1 MLTETTKGSITIFP
15 LIHCITGVCV
25 SKLLALSTGLL
36 STGLLSTPL
45 ALADDAKPSVDAI
58 LDSIVVPEATT
69 EPLVVAPAPEEDMD
83 IVPSDTE
90 QPNPL
95 KTEVEFGYQS
105 HNGNSESRSLNAR
118 LNGEYTSGRHRTSG
132 EWKYYNLYK
141 DGEEDK
147 RQSTYSAQSDY
158 KLSPKTYLYGSF
170 KGVDSRYSAYFKDY
184 TVSSGLG
191 YQFSN
196 TEEFILEVEI
206 GPGFRYQEPNLD
218 EIDDDDII
226 FPDIVEE
233 AIFRGNVNTSWQVLP
248 NLQFKAN
255 VTVVSGHSNLNFDTE
270 LEAINDITDNIA
282 LKIAHSRQYHD
293 KVPNGLSKEDSV
305 LSVNLLFQF

>member
-1 MLTETTKGSITIFP
+1 M
-15 LIHCITGVCV
+15 

-36 STGLLSTPL
+36 SSSLLSIGLLSTPL

-90 QPNPL
+90 LPNPL

-248 NLQFKAN
+248 NLQFKAD

>member
-1 MLTETTKGSITIFP
+1 M
-15 LIHCITGVCV
+15 
-25 SKLLALSTGLL
+25 SKLLALNTGLL
-36 STGLLSTPL
+36 SIGLLSTPS
-45 ALADDAKPSVDAI
+45 ALADDAKASVDAI
-58 LDSIVVPEATT
+58 LDSIVVPEPAA
-69 EPLVVAPAPEEDMD
+69 EPIVVAPTLEKDMD
-83 IVPSDTE
+83 IAPSDSE
-90 QPNPL
+90 LPNPL
-95 KTEVEFGYQS
+95 NTEVEFGYQS
-105 HNGNSESRSLNAR
+105 HTGNSDSRSLNAR
-118 LNGEYTSGRHRTSG
+118 LNGEYTAGRHRTSG

-196 TEEFILEVEI
+196 TEEFVLEVEV

-218 EIDDDDII
+218 ELDDDDII
-226 FPDIVEE
+226 FPEIVEE
-233 AIFRGNVNTSWQVLP
+233 AIFRGNVNTSWQVLK
-248 NLQFKAN
+248 NLKLKAD
-255 VTVVSGHSNLNFDTE
+255 VTLVSGHSNLKFDTE

-293 KVPNGLSKEDSV
+293 KVPEGLNKEDSV